1 MLKRLKSVSTLLF
14 LMGVSTGT
22 AYAVA
27 ESGITDVKITQQNG
41 SCTGIV
47 KDTTGETVIG
57 ASVVVKGTTNGTIT
71 GIDGDFSLN
80 NVKQGD
86 IIQISFVG
94 YKTVEVKWNGQ
105 PLNVTLK
112 DDTEMLG
119 EVVVTG
125 YGGQQLRTKV
135 TNSISKVK
143 QESLNVGM
151 HSNPA
156 QALSG
161 AVAGLKV
168 IQSSGSPGATPTIIL
183 RGGTNLDG
191 TGSPL
196 VVVDGQL
203 RDSMSDINPED
214 IESMDVLKDAG
225 ATALY
230 GARASNGVILITT
243 KRGKAGFREI
253 NFKAKLGLSY
263 ARTPYEFLEAGEY
276 IKAMRKAHWD
286 AGHLFQD
293 KDGNTKTY
301 WGNWESYLNGKQP
314 FGTGNNLDQDIYSTQ
329 FLNEDNKYL
338 LGRGWQ
344 TVTDPITGKEILY
357 KNTDVDKYNLNDPAF
372 SQDYNINMSGG
383 NDRGTYYAGLGYN
396 RQEGVPVNTFYERYS
411 FITNASYKIADWLT
425 STSSLNYNRAN
436 WKNMPGSNGSELNY
450 FGRVRSLPPTVLF
463 EDEEG
468 NMKLGPG
475 TADGNQMYQPDQW
488 WNDNQSDKF
497 TMSQSFKIDILK
509 NLSLTA
515 NMNWYYSET
524 YQESFTKDYENT
536 PGNFV
541 RTRSATAYYNRD
553 FRQTYNAV
561 LNYNETFFLDHHV
574 EVMLGM
580 EYYNKYQRGFEAQG
594 QGAPTDDL
602 PDLSLTDK
610 GEGKRTINSWHEKQ
624 RILSFFGRL
633 NYDFKDKYLLSFV
646 FRRDGYS
653 SLLGDNRWGFFPG
666 VSAGWI
672 FGREDFIKEAIP
684 VMSFGKLRASYGIN
698 GNASG
703 IGAYTLQGSYGSSN
717 SNGSFNYNGNTSYL
731 ITELPNPN
739 LRWEKTATF
748 EVGAD
753 LSFFANRLNTNL
765 TYYNRLTSD
774 KYAALSFPTSTGFS
788 SVTNNNGEFRNQGIE
803 IELSGKIIDS
813 KDWTWSASGNIAF
826 NKNKIV
832 SLPDNGMERNRIN
845 AFQVYTG
852 NGDEKKWVGGQQEGQ
867 EPGILYL
874 YQADGIYRSY
884 DEIPANLV
892 RKYGSRT
899 YYGPEAWNKLTAEQ
913 QNATTNFPIQPV
925 LYLLRKGLEPKMA
938 FDIMEAVRKGK
949 VAKGGFKDGWEEAM
963 REHEVP
969 DWYIESCRK
978 IKYMF
983 PKAHAVAYLMSA
995 IRLMWFKIYRPP
1007 EFYAVYF
1014 TVRGDDIDY
1023 EAAVGGAAVARAHM
1037 EEVKRRLKEEKNAK
1051 DEDVLVSLQLVN
1063 EMLVRGYEFLPI
1075 ELGKSRGSKYVVE
1088 DGKVRL
1094 PFSSLKGLG
1103 GAAADAL
1110 EKVTI
1115 HGEEYISVEELQQAS
1130 GVGSSI
1136 LDRLRQ
1142 VGALGDLPESSQVS
1156 FF

>member
-832 SLPDNGMERNRIN
+832 SLPDNGMERNHIN

-913 QNATTNFPIQPV
+913 QNATTNFPIQPGDTKFHDV
-925 LYLLRKGLEPKMA
+925 NGDDVIDE
-938 FDIMEAVRKGK
+938 FDK
-949 VAKGGFKDGWEEAM
+949 VKVGATSPRWTGGFNTTLRWKNFQLYGRFDYALGFWLYENSGTQSTTPWFMGCYQGTYNTPTMYYDTWSESNPNAKYP
-963 REHEVP
+963 RYLFA
-969 DWYIESCRK
+969 DQNGKNNYIAST
-978 IKYMF
+978 MF
-983 PKAHAVAYLMSA
+983 AYRGDYLA
-995 IRLMWFKIYRPP
+995 IREI
-1007 EFYAVYF
+1007 
-1014 TVRGDDIDY
+1014 
-1023 EAAVGGAAVARAHM
+1023 
-1037 EEVKRRLKEEKNAK
+1037 
-1051 DEDVLVSLQLVN
+1051 SLS
-1063 EMLVRGYEFLPI
+1063 Y
-1075 ELGKSRGSKYVVE
+1075 S
-1088 DGKVRL
+1088 
-1094 PFSSLKGLG
+1094 
-1103 GAAADAL
+1103 
-1110 EKVTI
+1110 
-1115 HGEEYISVEELQQAS
+1115 
-1130 GVGSSI
+1130 
-1136 LDRLRQ
+1136 
-1142 VGALGDLPESSQVS
+1142 LPESVAKMLKMQRAEVS
-1156 FF
+1156 ITGQNLGYITGAKNVGSPEANPKDNGAVGQGYSLPRTILFGVNLTF

>member
-314 FGTGNNLDQDIYSTQ
+314 FGTGNNLDQNIYSTQ

-624 RILSFFGRL
+624 RLLSFFGRL

-913 QNATTNFPIQPV
+913 QNATTNFPIQPGDTKFHDV
-925 LYLLRKGLEPKMA
+925 NGDDVIDE
-938 FDIMEAVRKGK
+938 FDK
-949 VAKGGFKDGWEEAM
+949 VKVGATSPRWTGGFNTTLRWKNFQLYGRFDYALGFWLYENSGTQSTTPWFMGCYQGTYNTPTMYYDTWSESNPNAKYP
-963 REHEVP
+963 RYLFA
-969 DWYIESCRK
+969 DQNGKNNYIAST
-978 IKYMF
+978 MF
-983 PKAHAVAYLMSA
+983 AYRGDYLA
-995 IRLMWFKIYRPP
+995 IREI
-1007 EFYAVYF
+1007 
-1014 TVRGDDIDY
+1014 
-1023 EAAVGGAAVARAHM
+1023 
-1037 EEVKRRLKEEKNAK
+1037 
-1051 DEDVLVSLQLVN
+1051 SLS
-1063 EMLVRGYEFLPI
+1063 Y
-1075 ELGKSRGSKYVVE
+1075 S
-1088 DGKVRL
+1088 
-1094 PFSSLKGLG
+1094 
-1103 GAAADAL
+1103 
-1110 EKVTI
+1110 
-1115 HGEEYISVEELQQAS
+1115 
-1130 GVGSSI
+1130 
-1136 LDRLRQ
+1136 
-1142 VGALGDLPESSQVS
+1142 LPESVAKMLKMQRAEVS
-1156 FF
+1156 ITGQNLGYITGAKNVGSPEANPKDNGAVGQGYSLPRTILFGVNLTF

>member
-852 NGDEKKWVGGQQEGQ
+852 NGDEKNG
-867 EPGILYL
+867 
-874 YQADGIYRSY
+874 
-884 DEIPANLV
+884 
-892 RKYGSRT
+892 
-899 YYGPEAWNKLTAEQ
+899 
-913 QNATTNFPIQPV
+913 
-925 LYLLRKGLEPKMA
+925 
-938 FDIMEAVRKGK
+938 
-949 VAKGGFKDGWEEAM
+949 
-963 REHEVP
+963 
-969 DWYIESCRK
+969 
-978 IKYMF
+978 
-983 PKAHAVAYLMSA
+983 
-995 IRLMWFKIYRPP
+995 
-1007 EFYAVYF
+1007 
-1014 TVRGDDIDY
+1014 
-1023 EAAVGGAAVARAHM
+1023 
-1037 EEVKRRLKEEKNAK
+1037 
-1051 DEDVLVSLQLVN
+1051 
-1063 EMLVRGYEFLPI
+1063 
-1075 ELGKSRGSKYVVE
+1075 
-1088 DGKVRL
+1088 
-1094 PFSSLKGLG
+1094 
-1103 GAAADAL
+1103 
-1110 EKVTI
+1110 
-1115 HGEEYISVEELQQAS
+1115 
-1130 GVGSSI
+1130 
-1136 LDRLRQ
+1136 
-1142 VGALGDLPESSQVS
+1142 
-1156 FF
+1156 

>member
-717 SNGSFNYNGNTSYL
+717 SNGSFNYNGKTSYL

-913 QNATTNFPIQPV
+913 QNATTNFPIQPGDTKFHDV
-925 LYLLRKGLEPKMA
+925 NGDDVIDE
-938 FDIMEAVRKGK
+938 FDK
-949 VAKGGFKDGWEEAM
+949 VKVGATSPRWTGGFNTTLRWKNFQLYGRFDYALGFWLYENSGTQSTTPWFMGCYQGTYNTPTMYYDTWSESNPNAKYP
-963 REHEVP
+963 RYLFA
-969 DWYIESCRK
+969 DQNGKNNYIAST
-978 IKYMF
+978 MF
-983 PKAHAVAYLMSA
+983 AYRGDYLA
-995 IRLMWFKIYRPP
+995 IREI
-1007 EFYAVYF
+1007 
-1014 TVRGDDIDY
+1014 
-1023 EAAVGGAAVARAHM
+1023 
-1037 EEVKRRLKEEKNAK
+1037 
-1051 DEDVLVSLQLVN
+1051 SLS
-1063 EMLVRGYEFLPI
+1063 Y
-1075 ELGKSRGSKYVVE
+1075 S
-1088 DGKVRL
+1088 
-1094 PFSSLKGLG
+1094 
-1103 GAAADAL
+1103 
-1110 EKVTI
+1110 
-1115 HGEEYISVEELQQAS
+1115 
-1130 GVGSSI
+1130 
-1136 LDRLRQ
+1136 
-1142 VGALGDLPESSQVS
+1142 LPESVAKMLKMQRAEVS
-1156 FF
+1156 ITGQNLGYITGAKNVGSPEANPKDNGAVGQGYSLPRTILFGVNLTF

>member
-112 DDTEMLG
+112 DDTELLG

-913 QNATTNFPIQPV
+913 QNATTNFPIQPGDTKFHDV
-925 LYLLRKGLEPKMA
+925 NGDDVIDE
-938 FDIMEAVRKGK
+938 FDK
-949 VAKGGFKDGWEEAM
+949 VKVGATSPRWTGGFNTTLRWKNFQLYGRFDYALGFWLYENSGTQSTTPWFMGCYQGTYNTPTMYYDTWSESNPNAKYP
-963 REHEVP
+963 RYLFA
-969 DWYIESCRK
+969 DQNGKNNYIAST
-978 IKYMF
+978 MF
-983 PKAHAVAYLMSA
+983 AYRGDYLA
-995 IRLMWFKIYRPP
+995 IREI
-1007 EFYAVYF
+1007 
-1014 TVRGDDIDY
+1014 
-1023 EAAVGGAAVARAHM
+1023 
-1037 EEVKRRLKEEKNAK
+1037 
-1051 DEDVLVSLQLVN
+1051 SLS
-1063 EMLVRGYEFLPI
+1063 Y
-1075 ELGKSRGSKYVVE
+1075 S
-1088 DGKVRL
+1088 
-1094 PFSSLKGLG
+1094 
-1103 GAAADAL
+1103 
-1110 EKVTI
+1110 
-1115 HGEEYISVEELQQAS
+1115 
-1130 GVGSSI
+1130 
-1136 LDRLRQ
+1136 
-1142 VGALGDLPESSQVS
+1142 LPESVAKMLKMQRAEVS
-1156 FF
+1156 ITGQNLGYITGAKNVGSPEANPKDNGAVGQGYSLPRTILFGVNLTF

>member
-753 LSFFANRLNTNL
+753 LSFFANRLNPNL

-874 YQADGIYRSY
+874 YQADGISRSY

-913 QNATTNFPIQPV
+913 QNATTNFPIQPGDTKFHDV
-925 LYLLRKGLEPKMA
+925 NGDDVIDE
-938 FDIMEAVRKGK
+938 FDK
-949 VAKGGFKDGWEEAM
+949 VKVGATSPRWTGGFNTTLRWKNFQLYGRFDYALGFWLYENSGTQSTTPWFMGCYQGTYNTPTMYYDTWSESNPNAKYP
-963 REHEVP
+963 RYLFA
-969 DWYIESCRK
+969 DQNGKNNYIAST
-978 IKYMF
+978 MF
-983 PKAHAVAYLMSA
+983 AYRGDYLA
-995 IRLMWFKIYRPP
+995 IREI
-1007 EFYAVYF
+1007 
-1014 TVRGDDIDY
+1014 
-1023 EAAVGGAAVARAHM
+1023 
-1037 EEVKRRLKEEKNAK
+1037 
-1051 DEDVLVSLQLVN
+1051 SLS
-1063 EMLVRGYEFLPI
+1063 Y
-1075 ELGKSRGSKYVVE
+1075 S
-1088 DGKVRL
+1088 
-1094 PFSSLKGLG
+1094 
-1103 GAAADAL
+1103 
-1110 EKVTI
+1110 
-1115 HGEEYISVEELQQAS
+1115 
-1130 GVGSSI
+1130 
-1136 LDRLRQ
+1136 
-1142 VGALGDLPESSQVS
+1142 LPESVAKMLKMQRAEVS
-1156 FF
+1156 ITGQNLGYITGAKNVGSPEANPKDNGAVGQGYSLPRTILFGVNLTF

>member
-633 NYDFKDKYLLSFV
+633 NYDFKDKYLLLFV

-913 QNATTNFPIQPV
+913 QNATTNFPIQPGDTKFHDV
-925 LYLLRKGLEPKMA
+925 NGDDVIDE
-938 FDIMEAVRKGK
+938 FDK
-949 VAKGGFKDGWEEAM
+949 VKVGATSPRWTGGFNTTLRWKNFQLYGRFDYALGFWLYENSGTQSTTPWFMGCYQGTYNTPTMYYDTWSESNPNAKYP
-963 REHEVP
+963 RYLFA
-969 DWYIESCRK
+969 DQNGKNNYIAST
-978 IKYMF
+978 MF
-983 PKAHAVAYLMSA
+983 AYRGDYLA
-995 IRLMWFKIYRPP
+995 IREI
-1007 EFYAVYF
+1007 
-1014 TVRGDDIDY
+1014 
-1023 EAAVGGAAVARAHM
+1023 
-1037 EEVKRRLKEEKNAK
+1037 
-1051 DEDVLVSLQLVN
+1051 SLS
-1063 EMLVRGYEFLPI
+1063 Y
-1075 ELGKSRGSKYVVE
+1075 S
-1088 DGKVRL
+1088 
-1094 PFSSLKGLG
+1094 
-1103 GAAADAL
+1103 
-1110 EKVTI
+1110 
-1115 HGEEYISVEELQQAS
+1115 
-1130 GVGSSI
+1130 
-1136 LDRLRQ
+1136 
-1142 VGALGDLPESSQVS
+1142 LPESVAKMLKMQRAEVS
-1156 FF
+1156 ITGQNLGYITGAKNVGSPEANPKDNGAVGQGYSLPRTILFGVNLTF

>member
-892 RKYGSRT
+892 RKYGSKT

-913 QNATTNFPIQPV
+913 QNATTNFPIQPGDTKFHDV
-925 LYLLRKGLEPKMA
+925 NGDDVIDE
-938 FDIMEAVRKGK
+938 FDK
-949 VAKGGFKDGWEEAM
+949 VKVGATSPRWTGGFNTTLRWKNFQLYGRFDYALGFWLYENSGTQSTTPWFMGCYQGTYNTPTMYYDTWSESNPNAKYP
-963 REHEVP
+963 RYLFA
-969 DWYIESCRK
+969 DQNGKNNYIAST
-978 IKYMF
+978 MF
-983 PKAHAVAYLMSA
+983 AYRGDYLA
-995 IRLMWFKIYRPP
+995 IREI
-1007 EFYAVYF
+1007 
-1014 TVRGDDIDY
+1014 
-1023 EAAVGGAAVARAHM
+1023 
-1037 EEVKRRLKEEKNAK
+1037 
-1051 DEDVLVSLQLVN
+1051 SLS
-1063 EMLVRGYEFLPI
+1063 Y
-1075 ELGKSRGSKYVVE
+1075 S
-1088 DGKVRL
+1088 
-1094 PFSSLKGLG
+1094 
-1103 GAAADAL
+1103 
-1110 EKVTI
+1110 
-1115 HGEEYISVEELQQAS
+1115 
-1130 GVGSSI
+1130 
-1136 LDRLRQ
+1136 
-1142 VGALGDLPESSQVS
+1142 LPESVAKMLKMQRAEVS
-1156 FF
+1156 ITGQNLGYITGAKNVGSPEANPKDNGAVGQGYSLPRTILFGVNLTF

>member
-541 RTRSATAYYNRD
+541 RTKSAKAYNNRD

-913 QNATTNFPIQPV
+913 QNATTNFPIQPGDTKFHDV
-925 LYLLRKGLEPKMA
+925 NGDDVIDE
-938 FDIMEAVRKGK
+938 FDK
-949 VAKGGFKDGWEEAM
+949 VKVGATSPRWTGGFNTTLRWKNFQLYGRFDYALGFWLYENSGTQSTTPWFMGCYQGTYNTPTMYYDTWSESNPNAKYP
-963 REHEVP
+963 RYLFA
-969 DWYIESCRK
+969 DQNGKNNYIAST
-978 IKYMF
+978 MF
-983 PKAHAVAYLMSA
+983 AYRGDYLA
-995 IRLMWFKIYRPP
+995 IREI
-1007 EFYAVYF
+1007 
-1014 TVRGDDIDY
+1014 
-1023 EAAVGGAAVARAHM
+1023 
-1037 EEVKRRLKEEKNAK
+1037 
-1051 DEDVLVSLQLVN
+1051 SLS
-1063 EMLVRGYEFLPI
+1063 Y
-1075 ELGKSRGSKYVVE
+1075 S
-1088 DGKVRL
+1088 
-1094 PFSSLKGLG
+1094 
-1103 GAAADAL
+1103 
-1110 EKVTI
+1110 
-1115 HGEEYISVEELQQAS
+1115 
-1130 GVGSSI
+1130 
-1136 LDRLRQ
+1136 
-1142 VGALGDLPESSQVS
+1142 LPESVAKMLKMQRAEVS
-1156 FF
+1156 ITGQNLGYITGAKNVGSPEANPKDNGAVGQGYSLPRTILFGVNLTF

>member
-1 MLKRLKSVSTLLF
+1 MLKRIKSVSTLLF

-913 QNATTNFPIQPV
+913 QNATTNFPIQPGDTKFHDV
-925 LYLLRKGLEPKMA
+925 NGDDVIDE
-938 FDIMEAVRKGK
+938 FDK
-949 VAKGGFKDGWEEAM
+949 VKVGATSPRWTGGFNTTLRWKNFQLYGRFDYALGFWLYENSGTQSTTPWFMGCYQGTYNTPTMYYDTWSESNPNAKYP
-963 REHEVP
+963 RYLFA
-969 DWYIESCRK
+969 DQNGKNNYIAST
-978 IKYMF
+978 MF
-983 PKAHAVAYLMSA
+983 AYRGDYLA
-995 IRLMWFKIYRPP
+995 IREI
-1007 EFYAVYF
+1007 
-1014 TVRGDDIDY
+1014 
-1023 EAAVGGAAVARAHM
+1023 
-1037 EEVKRRLKEEKNAK
+1037 
-1051 DEDVLVSLQLVN
+1051 SLS
-1063 EMLVRGYEFLPI
+1063 Y
-1075 ELGKSRGSKYVVE
+1075 S
-1088 DGKVRL
+1088 
-1094 PFSSLKGLG
+1094 
-1103 GAAADAL
+1103 
-1110 EKVTI
+1110 
-1115 HGEEYISVEELQQAS
+1115 
-1130 GVGSSI
+1130 
-1136 LDRLRQ
+1136 
-1142 VGALGDLPESSQVS
+1142 LPESVAKMLKMQRAEVS
-1156 FF
+1156 ITGQNLGYITGAKNVGSPEANPKDNGAVGQGYSLPRTILFGVNLTF

>member
-803 IELSGKIIDS
+803 IELFGKIIDS

-913 QNATTNFPIQPV
+913 QNATTNFPIQPGDTKFHDV
-925 LYLLRKGLEPKMA
+925 NGDDVIDE
-938 FDIMEAVRKGK
+938 FDK
-949 VAKGGFKDGWEEAM
+949 VKVGATSPRWTGGFNTTLRWKNFQLYGRFDYALGFWLYENSGTQSTTPWFMGCYQGTYNTPTMYYDTWSESNPNAKYP
-963 REHEVP
+963 RYLFA
-969 DWYIESCRK
+969 DQNGKNNYIAST
-978 IKYMF
+978 MF
-983 PKAHAVAYLMSA
+983 AYRGDYLA
-995 IRLMWFKIYRPP
+995 IREI
-1007 EFYAVYF
+1007 
-1014 TVRGDDIDY
+1014 
-1023 EAAVGGAAVARAHM
+1023 
-1037 EEVKRRLKEEKNAK
+1037 
-1051 DEDVLVSLQLVN
+1051 SLS
-1063 EMLVRGYEFLPI
+1063 Y
-1075 ELGKSRGSKYVVE
+1075 S
-1088 DGKVRL
+1088 
-1094 PFSSLKGLG
+1094 
-1103 GAAADAL
+1103 
-1110 EKVTI
+1110 
-1115 HGEEYISVEELQQAS
+1115 
-1130 GVGSSI
+1130 
-1136 LDRLRQ
+1136 
-1142 VGALGDLPESSQVS
+1142 LPESVAKMLKMQRAEVS
-1156 FF
+1156 ITGQNLGYITGAKNVGSPEANPKDNGAVGQGYSLPRTILFGVNLTF

>member
-230 GARASNGVILITT
+230 GARANNGVILITT

-314 FGTGNNLDQDIYSTQ
+314 FGTGNNLDQNIYSTQ

-913 QNATTNFPIQPV
+913 QNATTNFPIQPGDTKFHDV
-925 LYLLRKGLEPKMA
+925 NGDDVIDE
-938 FDIMEAVRKGK
+938 FDK
-949 VAKGGFKDGWEEAM
+949 VKVGATSPRWTGGFNTTLRWKNFQLYGRFDYALGFWLYENSGTQSTTPWFMGCYQGTYNTPTMYYDTWSESNPNAKYP
-963 REHEVP
+963 RYLFA
-969 DWYIESCRK
+969 DQNGKNNYIAST
-978 IKYMF
+978 MF
-983 PKAHAVAYLMSA
+983 AYRGDYLA
-995 IRLMWFKIYRPP
+995 IREI
-1007 EFYAVYF
+1007 
-1014 TVRGDDIDY
+1014 
-1023 EAAVGGAAVARAHM
+1023 
-1037 EEVKRRLKEEKNAK
+1037 
-1051 DEDVLVSLQLVN
+1051 SLS
-1063 EMLVRGYEFLPI
+1063 Y
-1075 ELGKSRGSKYVVE
+1075 S
-1088 DGKVRL
+1088 
-1094 PFSSLKGLG
+1094 
-1103 GAAADAL
+1103 
-1110 EKVTI
+1110 
-1115 HGEEYISVEELQQAS
+1115 
-1130 GVGSSI
+1130 
-1136 LDRLRQ
+1136 
-1142 VGALGDLPESSQVS
+1142 LPESVAKMLKMQRAEVS
-1156 FF
+1156 ITGQNLGYITGAKNVGSPEANPKDNGAVGQGYSLPRTILFGVNLTF

>member
-913 QNATTNFPIQPV
+913 QNATTNFPIQPGDTKFHDV
-925 LYLLRKGLEPKMA
+925 NGDDVIDE
-938 FDIMEAVRKGK
+938 FDK
-949 VAKGGFKDGWEEAM
+949 VKVGATSPRWTGGFNTTLRWKNFQLYGRFDYALGFWLYENSGTQSTTPWFMGCYQGTYNTPTMYYDTWSESNPNAKYP
-963 REHEVP
+963 RYLFA
-969 DWYIESCRK
+969 DQNGKNNYIAST
-978 IKYMF
+978 MF
-983 PKAHAVAYLMSA
+983 TYRGDYLA
-995 IRLMWFKIYRPP
+995 IREI
-1007 EFYAVYF
+1007 
-1014 TVRGDDIDY
+1014 
-1023 EAAVGGAAVARAHM
+1023 
-1037 EEVKRRLKEEKNAK
+1037 
-1051 DEDVLVSLQLVN
+1051 SLS
-1063 EMLVRGYEFLPI
+1063 Y
-1075 ELGKSRGSKYVVE
+1075 S
-1088 DGKVRL
+1088 
-1094 PFSSLKGLG
+1094 
-1103 GAAADAL
+1103 
-1110 EKVTI
+1110 
-1115 HGEEYISVEELQQAS
+1115 
-1130 GVGSSI
+1130 
-1136 LDRLRQ
+1136 
-1142 VGALGDLPESSQVS
+1142 LPESVAKMLKMQRAEVS
-1156 FF
+1156 ITGQNLGYITGAKNVGSPEANPKDNGAVGQGYSLPRTILFGVNLTF

>member
-71 GIDGDFSLN
+71 GIDGGFSLN

-913 QNATTNFPIQPV
+913 QNATTNFPIQPGDTKFHDV
-925 LYLLRKGLEPKMA
+925 NGDDVIDE
-938 FDIMEAVRKGK
+938 FDK
-949 VAKGGFKDGWEEAM
+949 VKVGATSPRWTGGFNTTLRWKNFQLYGRFDYALGFWLYENSGTQSTTPWFMGCYQGTYNTPTMYYDTWSESNPNAKYP
-963 REHEVP
+963 RYLFA
-969 DWYIESCRK
+969 DQNGKNNYIAST
-978 IKYMF
+978 MF
-983 PKAHAVAYLMSA
+983 AYRGDYLA
-995 IRLMWFKIYRPP
+995 IREI
-1007 EFYAVYF
+1007 
-1014 TVRGDDIDY
+1014 
-1023 EAAVGGAAVARAHM
+1023 
-1037 EEVKRRLKEEKNAK
+1037 
-1051 DEDVLVSLQLVN
+1051 SLS
-1063 EMLVRGYEFLPI
+1063 Y
-1075 ELGKSRGSKYVVE
+1075 S
-1088 DGKVRL
+1088 
-1094 PFSSLKGLG
+1094 
-1103 GAAADAL
+1103 
-1110 EKVTI
+1110 
-1115 HGEEYISVEELQQAS
+1115 
-1130 GVGSSI
+1130 
-1136 LDRLRQ
+1136 
-1142 VGALGDLPESSQVS
+1142 LPESVAKMLKMQRAEVS
-1156 FF
+1156 ITGQNLGYITGAKNVGSPEANPKDNGAVGQGYSLPRTILFGVNLTF

>member
-411 FITNASYKIADWLT
+411 FITNANYKIADWLT

-913 QNATTNFPIQPV
+913 QNATTNFPIQPGDTKFHDV
-925 LYLLRKGLEPKMA
+925 NGDDVIDE
-938 FDIMEAVRKGK
+938 FDK
-949 VAKGGFKDGWEEAM
+949 VKVGATSPRWTGGFNTTLRWKNFQLYGRFDYALGFWLYENSGTQSTTPWFMGCYQGTYNTPTMYYDTWSESNPNAKYP
-963 REHEVP
+963 RYLFA
-969 DWYIESCRK
+969 DQNGKNNYIAST
-978 IKYMF
+978 MF
-983 PKAHAVAYLMSA
+983 AYRGDYLA
-995 IRLMWFKIYRPP
+995 IREI
-1007 EFYAVYF
+1007 
-1014 TVRGDDIDY
+1014 
-1023 EAAVGGAAVARAHM
+1023 
-1037 EEVKRRLKEEKNAK
+1037 
-1051 DEDVLVSLQLVN
+1051 SLS
-1063 EMLVRGYEFLPI
+1063 Y
-1075 ELGKSRGSKYVVE
+1075 S
-1088 DGKVRL
+1088 
-1094 PFSSLKGLG
+1094 
-1103 GAAADAL
+1103 
-1110 EKVTI
+1110 
-1115 HGEEYISVEELQQAS
+1115 
-1130 GVGSSI
+1130 
-1136 LDRLRQ
+1136 
-1142 VGALGDLPESSQVS
+1142 LPESVAKMLKMQRAEVS
-1156 FF
+1156 ITGQNLGYITGAKNVGSPEANPKDNGAVGQGYSLPRTILFGVNLTF

>member
-892 RKYGSRT
+892 RKYSSRT

-913 QNATTNFPIQPV
+913 QNATTNFPIQPGDTKFHDV
-925 LYLLRKGLEPKMA
+925 NGDDVIDE
-938 FDIMEAVRKGK
+938 FDK
-949 VAKGGFKDGWEEAM
+949 VKVGATSPRWTGGFNTTLRWKNFQLYGRFDYALGFWLYENSGTQSTTPWFMGCYQGTYNTPTMYYDTWSESNPNAKYP
-963 REHEVP
+963 RYLFA
-969 DWYIESCRK
+969 DQNGKNNYIAST
-978 IKYMF
+978 MF
-983 PKAHAVAYLMSA
+983 AYRGDYLA
-995 IRLMWFKIYRPP
+995 IREI
-1007 EFYAVYF
+1007 
-1014 TVRGDDIDY
+1014 
-1023 EAAVGGAAVARAHM
+1023 
-1037 EEVKRRLKEEKNAK
+1037 
-1051 DEDVLVSLQLVN
+1051 SLS
-1063 EMLVRGYEFLPI
+1063 Y
-1075 ELGKSRGSKYVVE
+1075 S
-1088 DGKVRL
+1088 
-1094 PFSSLKGLG
+1094 
-1103 GAAADAL
+1103 
-1110 EKVTI
+1110 
-1115 HGEEYISVEELQQAS
+1115 
-1130 GVGSSI
+1130 
-1136 LDRLRQ
+1136 
-1142 VGALGDLPESSQVS
+1142 LPESVAKMLKMQRAEVS
-1156 FF
+1156 ITGQNLGYITGAKNVGSPEANPKDNGAVGQGYSLPRTILFGVNLTF

>member
-1 MLKRLKSVSTLLF
+1 MLF

-913 QNATTNFPIQPV
+913 QNATTNFPIQPGDTKFHDV
-925 LYLLRKGLEPKMA
+925 NGDDVIDE
-938 FDIMEAVRKGK
+938 FDK
-949 VAKGGFKDGWEEAM
+949 VKVGATSPRWTGGFNTTLRWKNFQLYGRFDYALGFWLYENSGTQSTTPWFMGCYQGTYNTPTMYYDTWSESNPNAKYP
-963 REHEVP
+963 RYLFA
-969 DWYIESCRK
+969 DQNGKNNYIAST
-978 IKYMF
+978 MF
-983 PKAHAVAYLMSA
+983 AYRGDYLA
-995 IRLMWFKIYRPP
+995 IREI
-1007 EFYAVYF
+1007 
-1014 TVRGDDIDY
+1014 
-1023 EAAVGGAAVARAHM
+1023 
-1037 EEVKRRLKEEKNAK
+1037 
-1051 DEDVLVSLQLVN
+1051 SLS
-1063 EMLVRGYEFLPI
+1063 Y
-1075 ELGKSRGSKYVVE
+1075 S
-1088 DGKVRL
+1088 
-1094 PFSSLKGLG
+1094 
-1103 GAAADAL
+1103 
-1110 EKVTI
+1110 
-1115 HGEEYISVEELQQAS
+1115 
-1130 GVGSSI
+1130 
-1136 LDRLRQ
+1136 
-1142 VGALGDLPESSQVS
+1142 LPESVAKMLKMQRAEVS
-1156 FF
+1156 ITGQNLGYITGAKNVGSPEANPKDNGAVGQGYSLPRTILFGVNLTF

>member
-1 MLKRLKSVSTLLF
+1 MLLF
-14 LMGVSTGT
+14 LLTMSVEAAYPETGESTLKVSVVQQGTTCKGV
-22 AYAVA
+22 
-27 ESGITDVKITQQNG
+27 
-41 SCTGIV
+41 V
-47 KDTTGETVIG
+47 KDAAGETIIG
-57 ASVVVKGTTNGTIT
+57 ASVVAKGTTNGTIT
-71 GIDGDFSLN
+71 GINGDFSLN

-913 QNATTNFPIQPV
+913 QNATTNFPIQPGDTKFHDV
-925 LYLLRKGLEPKMA
+925 NGDDVIDE
-938 FDIMEAVRKGK
+938 FDK
-949 VAKGGFKDGWEEAM
+949 VKVGATSPRWTGGFNTTLRWKNFQLYGRFDYALGFWLYENSGTQSTTPWFMGCYQGTYNTPTMYYDTWSESNPNAKYP
-963 REHEVP
+963 RYLFADQNEKNN
-969 DWYIESCRK
+969 YIAST
-978 IKYMF
+978 MF
-983 PKAHAVAYLMSA
+983 AYRGDYLA
-995 IRLMWFKIYRPP
+995 IREI
-1007 EFYAVYF
+1007 
-1014 TVRGDDIDY
+1014 
-1023 EAAVGGAAVARAHM
+1023 
-1037 EEVKRRLKEEKNAK
+1037 
-1051 DEDVLVSLQLVN
+1051 SLS
-1063 EMLVRGYEFLPI
+1063 Y
-1075 ELGKSRGSKYVVE
+1075 S
-1088 DGKVRL
+1088 
-1094 PFSSLKGLG
+1094 
-1103 GAAADAL
+1103 
-1110 EKVTI
+1110 
-1115 HGEEYISVEELQQAS
+1115 
-1130 GVGSSI
+1130 
-1136 LDRLRQ
+1136 
-1142 VGALGDLPESSQVS
+1142 LPESVAKMLKMQRAEVS
-1156 FF
+1156 ITGQNLGYITGAKNVGSPEANPKDNGAVGQGYSLPRTILFGVNLTF

>member
-314 FGTGNNLDQDIYSTQ
+314 FGTGNNLDQNIYSTQ

-653 SLLGDNRWGFFPG
+653 SLLGDNRWRFFPG

-913 QNATTNFPIQPV
+913 QNATTNFPIQPGDTKFHDV
-925 LYLLRKGLEPKMA
+925 NGDDVIDE
-938 FDIMEAVRKGK
+938 FDK
-949 VAKGGFKDGWEEAM
+949 VKVGATSPRWTGGFNTTLRWKNFQLYGRFDYALGFWLYENSGTQSTTPWFMGCYQGTYNTPTMYYDTWSESNPNAKYP
-963 REHEVP
+963 RYLFA
-969 DWYIESCRK
+969 DQNGKNNYIAST
-978 IKYMF
+978 MF
-983 PKAHAVAYLMSA
+983 AYRGDYLA
-995 IRLMWFKIYRPP
+995 IREI
-1007 EFYAVYF
+1007 
-1014 TVRGDDIDY
+1014 
-1023 EAAVGGAAVARAHM
+1023 
-1037 EEVKRRLKEEKNAK
+1037 
-1051 DEDVLVSLQLVN
+1051 SLS
-1063 EMLVRGYEFLPI
+1063 Y
-1075 ELGKSRGSKYVVE
+1075 S
-1088 DGKVRL
+1088 
-1094 PFSSLKGLG
+1094 
-1103 GAAADAL
+1103 
-1110 EKVTI
+1110 
-1115 HGEEYISVEELQQAS
+1115 
-1130 GVGSSI
+1130 
-1136 LDRLRQ
+1136 
-1142 VGALGDLPESSQVS
+1142 LPESVAKMLKMQRAEVS
-1156 FF
+1156 ITGQNLGYITGAKNVGSPEANPKDNGAVGQGYSLPRTILFGVNLTF

>member
-314 FGTGNNLDQDIYSTQ
+314 FGTGNNLDQNIYSTQ

-852 NGDEKKWVGGQQEGQ
+852 NGDEKNG
-867 EPGILYL
+867 
-874 YQADGIYRSY
+874 
-884 DEIPANLV
+884 
-892 RKYGSRT
+892 
-899 YYGPEAWNKLTAEQ
+899 
-913 QNATTNFPIQPV
+913 
-925 LYLLRKGLEPKMA
+925 
-938 FDIMEAVRKGK
+938 
-949 VAKGGFKDGWEEAM
+949 
-963 REHEVP
+963 
-969 DWYIESCRK
+969 
-978 IKYMF
+978 
-983 PKAHAVAYLMSA
+983 
-995 IRLMWFKIYRPP
+995 
-1007 EFYAVYF
+1007 
-1014 TVRGDDIDY
+1014 
-1023 EAAVGGAAVARAHM
+1023 
-1037 EEVKRRLKEEKNAK
+1037 
-1051 DEDVLVSLQLVN
+1051 
-1063 EMLVRGYEFLPI
+1063 
-1075 ELGKSRGSKYVVE
+1075 
-1088 DGKVRL
+1088 
-1094 PFSSLKGLG
+1094 
-1103 GAAADAL
+1103 
-1110 EKVTI
+1110 
-1115 HGEEYISVEELQQAS
+1115 
-1130 GVGSSI
+1130 
-1136 LDRLRQ
+1136 
-1142 VGALGDLPESSQVS
+1142 
-1156 FF
+1156 

>member
-1 MLKRLKSVSTLLF
+1 
-14 LMGVSTGT
+14 
-22 AYAVA
+22 
-27 ESGITDVKITQQNG
+27 
-41 SCTGIV
+41 
-47 KDTTGETVIG
+47 
-57 ASVVVKGTTNGTIT
+57 
-71 GIDGDFSLN
+71 
-80 NVKQGD
+80 
-86 IIQISFVG
+86 
-94 YKTVEVKWNGQ
+94 
-105 PLNVTLK
+105 
-112 DDTEMLG
+112 
-119 EVVVTG
+119 
-125 YGGQQLRTKV
+125 
-135 TNSISKVK
+135 
-143 QESLNVGM
+143 
-151 HSNPA
+151 
-156 QALSG
+156 
-161 AVAGLKV
+161 
-168 IQSSGSPGATPTIIL
+168 
-183 RGGTNLDG
+183 
-191 TGSPL
+191 
-196 VVVDGQL
+196 
-203 RDSMSDINPED
+203 
-214 IESMDVLKDAG
+214 
-225 ATALY
+225 
-230 GARASNGVILITT
+230 
-243 KRGKAGFREI
+243 
-253 NFKAKLGLSY
+253 
-263 ARTPYEFLEAGEY
+263 
-276 IKAMRKAHWD
+276 
-286 AGHLFQD
+286 
-293 KDGNTKTY
+293 
-301 WGNWESYLNGKQP
+301 
-314 FGTGNNLDQDIYSTQ
+314 
-329 FLNEDNKYL
+329 
-338 LGRGWQ
+338 
-344 TVTDPITGKEILY
+344 
-357 KNTDVDKYNLNDPAF
+357 
-372 SQDYNINMSGG
+372 
-383 NDRGTYYAGLGYN
+383 
-396 RQEGVPVNTFYERYS
+396 
-411 FITNASYKIADWLT
+411 
-425 STSSLNYNRAN
+425 
-436 WKNMPGSNGSELNY
+436 
-450 FGRVRSLPPTVLF
+450 
-463 EDEEG
+463 
-468 NMKLGPG
+468 
-475 TADGNQMYQPDQW
+475 MYQPDQW

-684 VMSFGKLRASYGIN
+684 VMAFGKLRASYGIN

-774 KYAALSFPTSTGFS
+774 KYAALSFPASTGFS
-788 SVTNNNGEFRNQGIE
+788 SVTNNNGAFRNQGIE

-913 QNATTNFPIQPV
+913 QNATTNFPIQPGDTKFHDV
-925 LYLLRKGLEPKMA
+925 NGDDVIDE
-938 FDIMEAVRKGK
+938 FDK
-949 VAKGGFKDGWEEAM
+949 VKVGATSPRWTGGFNTTLRWKNFQLYGRFDYALGFWLYENSGTQSTTPWFMGCYQGTYNTPTMYYDTWSESNPNAKYP
-963 REHEVP
+963 RYLFA
-969 DWYIESCRK
+969 DQNGKNNYIAST
-978 IKYMF
+978 MF
-983 PKAHAVAYLMSA
+983 AYRGDYLA
-995 IRLMWFKIYRPP
+995 IREI
-1007 EFYAVYF
+1007 
-1014 TVRGDDIDY
+1014 
-1023 EAAVGGAAVARAHM
+1023 
-1037 EEVKRRLKEEKNAK
+1037 
-1051 DEDVLVSLQLVN
+1051 SLS
-1063 EMLVRGYEFLPI
+1063 Y
-1075 ELGKSRGSKYVVE
+1075 S
-1088 DGKVRL
+1088 
-1094 PFSSLKGLG
+1094 
-1103 GAAADAL
+1103 
-1110 EKVTI
+1110 
-1115 HGEEYISVEELQQAS
+1115 
-1130 GVGSSI
+1130 
-1136 LDRLRQ
+1136 
-1142 VGALGDLPESSQVS
+1142 LPESVAKMLKMQRAEVS
-1156 FF
+1156 ITGQNLGYITGAKNVGSPEANPKDNGAVGQGYSLPRTILFGVNLTF

>member
-610 GEGKRTINSWHEKQ
+610 GEGKHTINSWHEKQ

-913 QNATTNFPIQPV
+913 QNATTNFPIQPGDTKFHDV
-925 LYLLRKGLEPKMA
+925 NGDDVIDE
-938 FDIMEAVRKGK
+938 FDK
-949 VAKGGFKDGWEEAM
+949 VKVGATSPRWTGGFNTTLRWKNFQLYGRFDYALGFWLYENSGTQSTTPWFMGCYQGTYNTPTMYYDTWSESNPNAKYP
-963 REHEVP
+963 RYLFA
-969 DWYIESCRK
+969 DQNGKNNYIAST
-978 IKYMF
+978 MF
-983 PKAHAVAYLMSA
+983 AYRGDYLA
-995 IRLMWFKIYRPP
+995 IREI
-1007 EFYAVYF
+1007 
-1014 TVRGDDIDY
+1014 
-1023 EAAVGGAAVARAHM
+1023 
-1037 EEVKRRLKEEKNAK
+1037 
-1051 DEDVLVSLQLVN
+1051 SLS
-1063 EMLVRGYEFLPI
+1063 Y
-1075 ELGKSRGSKYVVE
+1075 S
-1088 DGKVRL
+1088 
-1094 PFSSLKGLG
+1094 
-1103 GAAADAL
+1103 
-1110 EKVTI
+1110 
-1115 HGEEYISVEELQQAS
+1115 
-1130 GVGSSI
+1130 
-1136 LDRLRQ
+1136 
-1142 VGALGDLPESSQVS
+1142 LPESVAKMLKMQRAEVS
-1156 FF
+1156 ITGQNLGYITGAKNVGSPEANPKDNGAVGQGYSLPRTILFGVNLTF

>member
-509 NLSLTA
+509 KLSLTD

-913 QNATTNFPIQPV
+913 QNATTNFPIQPGDTKFHDV
-925 LYLLRKGLEPKMA
+925 NGDDVIDE
-938 FDIMEAVRKGK
+938 FDK
-949 VAKGGFKDGWEEAM
+949 VKVGATSPRWTGGFNTTLRWKNFQLYGRFDYALGFWLYENSGTQSTTPWFMGCYQGTYNTPTMYYDTWSESNPNAKYP
-963 REHEVP
+963 RYLFA
-969 DWYIESCRK
+969 DQNGKNNYIAST
-978 IKYMF
+978 MF
-983 PKAHAVAYLMSA
+983 AYRGDYLA
-995 IRLMWFKIYRPP
+995 IREI
-1007 EFYAVYF
+1007 
-1014 TVRGDDIDY
+1014 
-1023 EAAVGGAAVARAHM
+1023 
-1037 EEVKRRLKEEKNAK
+1037 
-1051 DEDVLVSLQLVN
+1051 SLS
-1063 EMLVRGYEFLPI
+1063 Y
-1075 ELGKSRGSKYVVE
+1075 S
-1088 DGKVRL
+1088 
-1094 PFSSLKGLG
+1094 
-1103 GAAADAL
+1103 
-1110 EKVTI
+1110 
-1115 HGEEYISVEELQQAS
+1115 
-1130 GVGSSI
+1130 
-1136 LDRLRQ
+1136 
-1142 VGALGDLPESSQVS
+1142 LPESVAKMLKMQRAEVS
-1156 FF
+1156 ITGQNLGYITGAKNVGSPEANPKDNGAVGQGYSLPRTILFGVNLTF

>member
-739 LRWEKTATF
+739 LRWVKTATF

-913 QNATTNFPIQPV
+913 QNATTNFPIQPGDTKFHDV
-925 LYLLRKGLEPKMA
+925 NGDDVIDE
-938 FDIMEAVRKGK
+938 FDK
-949 VAKGGFKDGWEEAM
+949 VKVGATSPRWTGGFNTTLRWKNFQLYGRFDYALGFWLYENSGTQSTTPWFMGCYQGTYNTPTMYYDTWSESNPNAKYP
-963 REHEVP
+963 RYLFA
-969 DWYIESCRK
+969 DQNGKNNYIAST
-978 IKYMF
+978 MF
-983 PKAHAVAYLMSA
+983 AYRGDYLA
-995 IRLMWFKIYRPP
+995 IREI
-1007 EFYAVYF
+1007 
-1014 TVRGDDIDY
+1014 
-1023 EAAVGGAAVARAHM
+1023 
-1037 EEVKRRLKEEKNAK
+1037 
-1051 DEDVLVSLQLVN
+1051 SLS
-1063 EMLVRGYEFLPI
+1063 Y
-1075 ELGKSRGSKYVVE
+1075 S
-1088 DGKVRL
+1088 
-1094 PFSSLKGLG
+1094 
-1103 GAAADAL
+1103 
-1110 EKVTI
+1110 
-1115 HGEEYISVEELQQAS
+1115 
-1130 GVGSSI
+1130 
-1136 LDRLRQ
+1136 
-1142 VGALGDLPESSQVS
+1142 LPESVAKMLKMQRAEVS
-1156 FF
+1156 ITGQNLGYITGAKNVGSPEANPKDNGAVGQGYSLPRTILFGVNLTF

>member
-684 VMSFGKLRASYGIN
+684 IMSFGKLRASYGIN

-913 QNATTNFPIQPV
+913 QNATTNFPIQPGDTKFHDV
-925 LYLLRKGLEPKMA
+925 NGDDVIDE
-938 FDIMEAVRKGK
+938 FDK
-949 VAKGGFKDGWEEAM
+949 VKVGATSPRWTGGFNTTLRWKNFQLYGRFDYALGFWLYENSGTQSTTPWFMGCYQGTYNTPTMYYDTWSESNPNAKYP
-963 REHEVP
+963 RYLFA
-969 DWYIESCRK
+969 DQNGKNNYIAST
-978 IKYMF
+978 MF
-983 PKAHAVAYLMSA
+983 AYRGDYLA
-995 IRLMWFKIYRPP
+995 IREI
-1007 EFYAVYF
+1007 
-1014 TVRGDDIDY
+1014 
-1023 EAAVGGAAVARAHM
+1023 
-1037 EEVKRRLKEEKNAK
+1037 
-1051 DEDVLVSLQLVN
+1051 SLS
-1063 EMLVRGYEFLPI
+1063 Y
-1075 ELGKSRGSKYVVE
+1075 S
-1088 DGKVRL
+1088 
-1094 PFSSLKGLG
+1094 
-1103 GAAADAL
+1103 
-1110 EKVTI
+1110 
-1115 HGEEYISVEELQQAS
+1115 
-1130 GVGSSI
+1130 
-1136 LDRLRQ
+1136 
-1142 VGALGDLPESSQVS
+1142 LPESVAKMLKMQRAEVS
-1156 FF
+1156 ITGQNLGYITGAKNVGSPEANPKDNGAVGQGYSLPRTILFGVNLTF

>member
-57 ASVVVKGTTNGTIT
+57 SSVVVKGTTNGTIT

-913 QNATTNFPIQPV
+913 QNATTNFPIQPGDTKFHDV
-925 LYLLRKGLEPKMA
+925 NGDDVIDE
-938 FDIMEAVRKGK
+938 FDK
-949 VAKGGFKDGWEEAM
+949 VKVGATSPRWTGGFNTTLRWKNFQLYGRFDYALGFWLYENSGTQSTTPWFMGCYQGTYNTPTMYYDTWSESNPNAKYP
-963 REHEVP
+963 RYLFA
-969 DWYIESCRK
+969 DQNGKNNYIAST
-978 IKYMF
+978 MF
-983 PKAHAVAYLMSA
+983 AYRGDYLA
-995 IRLMWFKIYRPP
+995 IREI
-1007 EFYAVYF
+1007 
-1014 TVRGDDIDY
+1014 
-1023 EAAVGGAAVARAHM
+1023 
-1037 EEVKRRLKEEKNAK
+1037 
-1051 DEDVLVSLQLVN
+1051 SLS
-1063 EMLVRGYEFLPI
+1063 Y
-1075 ELGKSRGSKYVVE
+1075 S
-1088 DGKVRL
+1088 
-1094 PFSSLKGLG
+1094 
-1103 GAAADAL
+1103 
-1110 EKVTI
+1110 
-1115 HGEEYISVEELQQAS
+1115 
-1130 GVGSSI
+1130 
-1136 LDRLRQ
+1136 
-1142 VGALGDLPESSQVS
+1142 LPESVAKMLKMQRAEVS
-1156 FF
+1156 ITGQNLGYITGAKNVGSPEANPKDNGAVGQGYSLPRTILFGVNLTF

>member
-168 IQSSGSPGATPTIIL
+168 IQSSGNPGATPTIIL

-913 QNATTNFPIQPV
+913 QNATTNFPIQPGDTKFHDV
-925 LYLLRKGLEPKMA
+925 NGDDVIDE
-938 FDIMEAVRKGK
+938 FDK
-949 VAKGGFKDGWEEAM
+949 VKVGATSPRWTGGFNTTLRWKNFQLYGRFDYALGFWLYENSGTQSTTPWFMGCYQGTYNTPTMYYDTWSESNPNAKYP
-963 REHEVP
+963 RYLFA
-969 DWYIESCRK
+969 DQNGKNNYIAST
-978 IKYMF
+978 MF
-983 PKAHAVAYLMSA
+983 AYRGDYLA
-995 IRLMWFKIYRPP
+995 IREI
-1007 EFYAVYF
+1007 
-1014 TVRGDDIDY
+1014 
-1023 EAAVGGAAVARAHM
+1023 
-1037 EEVKRRLKEEKNAK
+1037 
-1051 DEDVLVSLQLVN
+1051 SLS
-1063 EMLVRGYEFLPI
+1063 Y
-1075 ELGKSRGSKYVVE
+1075 S
-1088 DGKVRL
+1088 
-1094 PFSSLKGLG
+1094 
-1103 GAAADAL
+1103 
-1110 EKVTI
+1110 
-1115 HGEEYISVEELQQAS
+1115 
-1130 GVGSSI
+1130 
-1136 LDRLRQ
+1136 
-1142 VGALGDLPESSQVS
+1142 LPESVAKMLKMQRAEVS
-1156 FF
+1156 ITGQNLGYITGAKNVGSPEANPKDNGAVGQGYSLPRTILFGVNLTF

>member
-47 KDTTGETVIG
+47 KDTTGETVVG

-717 SNGSFNYNGNTSYL
+717 GSFNYNGNTSYL

-913 QNATTNFPIQPV
+913 QNATTNFPIQPGDTKFHDV
-925 LYLLRKGLEPKMA
+925 NGDDVIDE
-938 FDIMEAVRKGK
+938 FDK
-949 VAKGGFKDGWEEAM
+949 VKVGATSPRWTGGFNTTLRWKNFQLYGRFDYALGFWLYENSGTQSTTPWFMGCYQGTYNTPTMYYDTWSESNPNAKYP
-963 REHEVP
+963 RYLFA
-969 DWYIESCRK
+969 DQNGKNNYIAST
-978 IKYMF
+978 MF
-983 PKAHAVAYLMSA
+983 AYRGDYLA
-995 IRLMWFKIYRPP
+995 IREI
-1007 EFYAVYF
+1007 
-1014 TVRGDDIDY
+1014 
-1023 EAAVGGAAVARAHM
+1023 
-1037 EEVKRRLKEEKNAK
+1037 
-1051 DEDVLVSLQLVN
+1051 SLS
-1063 EMLVRGYEFLPI
+1063 Y
-1075 ELGKSRGSKYVVE
+1075 S
-1088 DGKVRL
+1088 
-1094 PFSSLKGLG
+1094 
-1103 GAAADAL
+1103 
-1110 EKVTI
+1110 
-1115 HGEEYISVEELQQAS
+1115 
-1130 GVGSSI
+1130 
-1136 LDRLRQ
+1136 
-1142 VGALGDLPESSQVS
+1142 LPESVAKMLKMQRAEVS
-1156 FF
+1156 ITGQNLGYITGAKNVGSPEANPKDNGAVGQGYSLPRTILFGVNLTF

>member
-717 SNGSFNYNGNTSYL
+717 SNGSFNYNGNTSYHH
-731 ITELPNPN
+731 
-739 LRWEKTATF
+739 R
-748 EVGAD
+748 
-753 LSFFANRLNTNL
+753 
-765 TYYNRLTSD
+765 TS
-774 KYAALSFPTSTGFS
+774 
-788 SVTNNNGEFRNQGIE
+788 
-803 IELSGKIIDS
+803 
-813 KDWTWSASGNIAF
+813 
-826 NKNKIV
+826 
-832 SLPDNGMERNRIN
+832 
-845 AFQVYTG
+845 
-852 NGDEKKWVGGQQEGQ
+852 
-867 EPGILYL
+867 
-874 YQADGIYRSY
+874 
-884 DEIPANLV
+884 
-892 RKYGSRT
+892 
-899 YYGPEAWNKLTAEQ
+899 
-913 QNATTNFPIQPV
+913 QP
-925 LYLLRKGLEPKMA
+925 
-938 FDIMEAVRKGK
+938 
-949 VAKGGFKDGWEEAM
+949 
-963 REHEVP
+963 
-969 DWYIESCRK
+969 
-978 IKYMF
+978 
-983 PKAHAVAYLMSA
+983 
-995 IRLMWFKIYRPP
+995 
-1007 EFYAVYF
+1007 
-1014 TVRGDDIDY
+1014 
-1023 EAAVGGAAVARAHM
+1023 
-1037 EEVKRRLKEEKNAK
+1037 
-1051 DEDVLVSLQLVN
+1051 
-1063 EMLVRGYEFLPI
+1063 
-1075 ELGKSRGSKYVVE
+1075 
-1088 DGKVRL
+1088 
-1094 PFSSLKGLG
+1094 
-1103 GAAADAL
+1103 
-1110 EKVTI
+1110 
-1115 HGEEYISVEELQQAS
+1115 
-1130 GVGSSI
+1130 
-1136 LDRLRQ
+1136 
-1142 VGALGDLPESSQVS
+1142 
-1156 FF
+1156 

>member
-813 KDWTWSASGNIAF
+813 KDWTLSASGNIAF

-913 QNATTNFPIQPV
+913 QNATTNFPIQPGDTKFHDV
-925 LYLLRKGLEPKMA
+925 NGDDVIDE
-938 FDIMEAVRKGK
+938 FDK
-949 VAKGGFKDGWEEAM
+949 VKVGATSPRWTGGFNTTLRWKNFQLYGRFDYALGFWLYENSGTQSTTPWFMGCYQGTYNTPTMYYDTWSESNPNAKYP
-963 REHEVP
+963 RYLFA
-969 DWYIESCRK
+969 DQNGKNNYIAST
-978 IKYMF
+978 MF
-983 PKAHAVAYLMSA
+983 AYRGDYLA
-995 IRLMWFKIYRPP
+995 IREI
-1007 EFYAVYF
+1007 
-1014 TVRGDDIDY
+1014 
-1023 EAAVGGAAVARAHM
+1023 
-1037 EEVKRRLKEEKNAK
+1037 
-1051 DEDVLVSLQLVN
+1051 SLS
-1063 EMLVRGYEFLPI
+1063 Y
-1075 ELGKSRGSKYVVE
+1075 S
-1088 DGKVRL
+1088 
-1094 PFSSLKGLG
+1094 
-1103 GAAADAL
+1103 
-1110 EKVTI
+1110 
-1115 HGEEYISVEELQQAS
+1115 
-1130 GVGSSI
+1130 
-1136 LDRLRQ
+1136 
-1142 VGALGDLPESSQVS
+1142 LPESVAKMLKMQRAEVS
-1156 FF
+1156 ITGQNLGYITGAKNVGSPEANPKDNGAVGQGYSLPRTILFGVNLTF

>member
-383 NDRGTYYAGLGYN
+383 NDRGTYYDGLGYN
-396 RQEGVPVNTFYERYS
+396 RQEGGPVNTFYERYS

-913 QNATTNFPIQPV
+913 QNATTNFPIQPGDTKFHDV
-925 LYLLRKGLEPKMA
+925 NGDDVIDE
-938 FDIMEAVRKGK
+938 FDK
-949 VAKGGFKDGWEEAM
+949 VKVGATSPRWTGGFNTTLRWKNFQLYGRFDYALGFWLYENSGTQSTTPWFMGCYQGTYNTPTMYYDTWSESNPNAKYP
-963 REHEVP
+963 RYLFA
-969 DWYIESCRK
+969 DQNGKNNYIAST
-978 IKYMF
+978 MF
-983 PKAHAVAYLMSA
+983 AYRGDYLA
-995 IRLMWFKIYRPP
+995 IREI
-1007 EFYAVYF
+1007 
-1014 TVRGDDIDY
+1014 
-1023 EAAVGGAAVARAHM
+1023 
-1037 EEVKRRLKEEKNAK
+1037 
-1051 DEDVLVSLQLVN
+1051 SLS
-1063 EMLVRGYEFLPI
+1063 Y
-1075 ELGKSRGSKYVVE
+1075 S
-1088 DGKVRL
+1088 
-1094 PFSSLKGLG
+1094 
-1103 GAAADAL
+1103 
-1110 EKVTI
+1110 
-1115 HGEEYISVEELQQAS
+1115 
-1130 GVGSSI
+1130 
-1136 LDRLRQ
+1136 
-1142 VGALGDLPESSQVS
+1142 LPESVAKMLKMQRAEVS
-1156 FF
+1156 ITGQNLGYITGAKNVGSPEANPKDNGAVGQGYSLPRTILFGVNLTF

>member
-913 QNATTNFPIQPV
+913 QNATTNFPIQPGDTKFHDV
-925 LYLLRKGLEPKMA
+925 NGDDVIDE
-938 FDIMEAVRKGK
+938 FDK
-949 VAKGGFKDGWEEAM
+949 VKVGATSPRWTGGFNTTLRWKNFQLYGRFDYALGFWLYENSGTQSTTPWFMGCYQGTYNTPTMYYDTWSESNPNAKYP
-963 REHEVP
+963 HYLFA
-969 DWYIESCRK
+969 DQNGKNNYIAST
-978 IKYMF
+978 MF
-983 PKAHAVAYLMSA
+983 AYRGDYLA
-995 IRLMWFKIYRPP
+995 IREI
-1007 EFYAVYF
+1007 
-1014 TVRGDDIDY
+1014 
-1023 EAAVGGAAVARAHM
+1023 
-1037 EEVKRRLKEEKNAK
+1037 
-1051 DEDVLVSLQLVN
+1051 SLS
-1063 EMLVRGYEFLPI
+1063 Y
-1075 ELGKSRGSKYVVE
+1075 S
-1088 DGKVRL
+1088 
-1094 PFSSLKGLG
+1094 
-1103 GAAADAL
+1103 
-1110 EKVTI
+1110 
-1115 HGEEYISVEELQQAS
+1115 
-1130 GVGSSI
+1130 
-1136 LDRLRQ
+1136 
-1142 VGALGDLPESSQVS
+1142 LPESVAKMLKMQRAEVS
-1156 FF
+1156 ITGQNLGYITGAKNVGSPEANPKDNGAVGQGYSLPRTILFGVNLTF

>member
-314 FGTGNNLDQDIYSTQ
+314 FGTGNNLDRDIYSTQ

-913 QNATTNFPIQPV
+913 QNATTNFPIQPGDTKFHDV
-925 LYLLRKGLEPKMA
+925 NGDDVIDE
-938 FDIMEAVRKGK
+938 FDK
-949 VAKGGFKDGWEEAM
+949 VKVGATSPRWTGGFNTTLRWKNFQLYGRFDYALGFWLYENSGTQSTTPWFMGCYQGTYNTPTMYYDTWSESNPNAKYP
-963 REHEVP
+963 RYLFA
-969 DWYIESCRK
+969 DQNGKNNYIAST
-978 IKYMF
+978 MF
-983 PKAHAVAYLMSA
+983 AYRGDYLA
-995 IRLMWFKIYRPP
+995 IREI
-1007 EFYAVYF
+1007 
-1014 TVRGDDIDY
+1014 
-1023 EAAVGGAAVARAHM
+1023 
-1037 EEVKRRLKEEKNAK
+1037 
-1051 DEDVLVSLQLVN
+1051 SLS
-1063 EMLVRGYEFLPI
+1063 Y
-1075 ELGKSRGSKYVVE
+1075 S
-1088 DGKVRL
+1088 
-1094 PFSSLKGLG
+1094 
-1103 GAAADAL
+1103 
-1110 EKVTI
+1110 
-1115 HGEEYISVEELQQAS
+1115 
-1130 GVGSSI
+1130 
-1136 LDRLRQ
+1136 
-1142 VGALGDLPESSQVS
+1142 LPESVAKMLKMQRAEVS
-1156 FF
+1156 ITGQNLGYITGAKNVGSPEANPKDNGAVGQGYSLPRTILFGVNLTF

>member
-580 EYYNKYQRGFEAQG
+580 EYYNKYQRGFEAKG

-913 QNATTNFPIQPV
+913 QNATTNFPIQPGDTKFHDV
-925 LYLLRKGLEPKMA
+925 NGDDVIDE
-938 FDIMEAVRKGK
+938 FDK
-949 VAKGGFKDGWEEAM
+949 VKVGATSPRWTGGFNTTLRWKNFQLYGRFDYALGFWLYENSGTQSTTPWFM
-963 REHEVP
+963 GCYQGTYNTP
-969 DWYIESCRK
+969 TMYYDTWSESN
-978 IKYMF
+978 
-983 PKAHAVAYLMSA
+983 P
-995 IRLMWFKIYRPP
+995 
-1007 EFYAVYF
+1007 
-1014 TVRGDDIDY
+1014 
-1023 EAAVGGAAVARAHM
+1023 
-1037 EEVKRRLKEEKNAK
+1037 NAK
-1051 DEDVLVSLQLVN
+1051 YPRYLFADQN
-1063 EMLVRGYEFLPI
+1063 
-1075 ELGKSRGSKYVVE
+1075 GKNN
-1088 DGKVRL
+1088 
-1094 PFSSLKGLG
+1094 
-1103 GAAADAL
+1103 
-1110 EKVTI
+1110 
-1115 HGEEYISVEELQQAS
+1115 YIAS
-1130 GVGSSI
+1130 TMFASSI
-1136 LDRLRQ
+1136 
-1142 VGALGDLPESSQVS
+1142 
-1156 FF
+1156 F

>member
-314 FGTGNNLDQDIYSTQ
+314 FGNNLDQDIYSTQ

-913 QNATTNFPIQPV
+913 QNATTNFPIQPGDTKFHDV
-925 LYLLRKGLEPKMA
+925 NGDDVIDE
-938 FDIMEAVRKGK
+938 FDK
-949 VAKGGFKDGWEEAM
+949 VKVGATSPRWTGGFNTTLRWKNFQLYGRFDYALGFWLYENSGTQSTTPWFMGCYQGTYNTPTMYYDTWSESNPNAKYP
-963 REHEVP
+963 RYLFA
-969 DWYIESCRK
+969 DQNGKNNYIAST
-978 IKYMF
+978 MF
-983 PKAHAVAYLMSA
+983 AYRGDYLA
-995 IRLMWFKIYRPP
+995 IREI
-1007 EFYAVYF
+1007 
-1014 TVRGDDIDY
+1014 
-1023 EAAVGGAAVARAHM
+1023 
-1037 EEVKRRLKEEKNAK
+1037 
-1051 DEDVLVSLQLVN
+1051 SLS
-1063 EMLVRGYEFLPI
+1063 Y
-1075 ELGKSRGSKYVVE
+1075 S
-1088 DGKVRL
+1088 
-1094 PFSSLKGLG
+1094 
-1103 GAAADAL
+1103 
-1110 EKVTI
+1110 
-1115 HGEEYISVEELQQAS
+1115 
-1130 GVGSSI
+1130 
-1136 LDRLRQ
+1136 
-1142 VGALGDLPESSQVS
+1142 LPESVAKMLKMQRAEVS
-1156 FF
+1156 ITGQNLGYITGAKNVGSPEANPKDNGAVGQGYSLPRTILFGVNLTF

>member
-468 NMKLGPG
+468 NMKLGLG

-913 QNATTNFPIQPV
+913 QNATTNFPIQPGDTKFHDV
-925 LYLLRKGLEPKMA
+925 NGDDVIDE
-938 FDIMEAVRKGK
+938 FDK
-949 VAKGGFKDGWEEAM
+949 VKVGATSPRWTGGFNTTLRWKNFQLYGRFDYALGFWLYENSGTQSTTPWFMGCYQGTYNTPTMYYDTWSESNPNAKYP
-963 REHEVP
+963 RYLFA
-969 DWYIESCRK
+969 DQNGKNNYIAST
-978 IKYMF
+978 MF
-983 PKAHAVAYLMSA
+983 AYRGDYLA
-995 IRLMWFKIYRPP
+995 IREI
-1007 EFYAVYF
+1007 
-1014 TVRGDDIDY
+1014 
-1023 EAAVGGAAVARAHM
+1023 
-1037 EEVKRRLKEEKNAK
+1037 
-1051 DEDVLVSLQLVN
+1051 SLS
-1063 EMLVRGYEFLPI
+1063 Y
-1075 ELGKSRGSKYVVE
+1075 S
-1088 DGKVRL
+1088 
-1094 PFSSLKGLG
+1094 
-1103 GAAADAL
+1103 
-1110 EKVTI
+1110 
-1115 HGEEYISVEELQQAS
+1115 
-1130 GVGSSI
+1130 
-1136 LDRLRQ
+1136 
-1142 VGALGDLPESSQVS
+1142 LPESVAKMLKMQRAEVS
-1156 FF
+1156 ITGQNLGYITGAKNVGSPEANPKDNGAVGQGYSLPRTILFGVNLTF

>member
-899 YYGPEAWNKLTAEQ
+899 YCGPEAWNKLTAEQ
-913 QNATTNFPIQPV
+913 QNATTNFPIQPGDTKFHDV
-925 LYLLRKGLEPKMA
+925 NGDDVIDE
-938 FDIMEAVRKGK
+938 FDK
-949 VAKGGFKDGWEEAM
+949 VKVGATSPRWTGGFNTTLRWKNFQLYGRFDYALGFWLYENSGTQSTTPWFMGCYQGTYNTPTMYYDTWSESNPNAKYP
-963 REHEVP
+963 RYLFA
-969 DWYIESCRK
+969 DQNGKNNYIAST
-978 IKYMF
+978 MF
-983 PKAHAVAYLMSA
+983 AYRGDYLA
-995 IRLMWFKIYRPP
+995 IREI
-1007 EFYAVYF
+1007 
-1014 TVRGDDIDY
+1014 
-1023 EAAVGGAAVARAHM
+1023 
-1037 EEVKRRLKEEKNAK
+1037 
-1051 DEDVLVSLQLVN
+1051 SLS
-1063 EMLVRGYEFLPI
+1063 Y
-1075 ELGKSRGSKYVVE
+1075 S
-1088 DGKVRL
+1088 
-1094 PFSSLKGLG
+1094 
-1103 GAAADAL
+1103 
-1110 EKVTI
+1110 
-1115 HGEEYISVEELQQAS
+1115 
-1130 GVGSSI
+1130 
-1136 LDRLRQ
+1136 
-1142 VGALGDLPESSQVS
+1142 LPESVAKMLKMQRAEVS
-1156 FF
+1156 ITGQNLGYITGAKNVGSPEANPKDNGAVGQGYSLPRTILFGVNLTF